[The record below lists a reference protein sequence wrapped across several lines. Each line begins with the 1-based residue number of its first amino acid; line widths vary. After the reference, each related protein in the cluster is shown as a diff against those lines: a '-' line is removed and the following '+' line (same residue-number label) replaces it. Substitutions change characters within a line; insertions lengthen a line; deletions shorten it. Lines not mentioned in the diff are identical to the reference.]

1 MKLETKITLIITDEG
16 VGTEIE
22 TPINFNKKEVKQI
35 CECMQKAMFREMG
48 RSDLF
53 SRLSKKGTF
62 KKTIEPINKD

>member
-1 MKLETKITLIITDEG
+1 MKLETKITISINDEG

-53 SRLSKKGTF
+53 SRLSKKRNIQ
-62 KKTIEPINKD
+62 KNC

>member
-1 MKLETKITLIITDEG
+1 MKLETKITFTITDEG
-16 VGTEIE
+16 VETEIE

-62 KKTIEPINKD
+62 KKTVEPINKD

>member
-1 MKLETKITLIITDEG
+1 MKLETKITFTITDEG

-53 SRLSKKGTF
+53 SRLSKKEHS
-62 KKTIEPINKD
+62 KKLLNQ